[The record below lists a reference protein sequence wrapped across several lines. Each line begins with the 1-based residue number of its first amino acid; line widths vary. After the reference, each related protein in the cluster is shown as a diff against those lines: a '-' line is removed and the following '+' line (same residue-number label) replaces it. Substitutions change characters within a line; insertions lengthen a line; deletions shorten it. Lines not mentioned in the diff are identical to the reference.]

1 MIVAG
6 TVEDAVRDSREWIFV
21 DLGFSEKS
29 RSCCMAVGDAEPV
42 PLTFCELQREL
53 CLRTRSGASP
63 INLVIEAPLS
73 VSFNAHCKPTGRRIE
88 RREIR
93 TRYWYV
99 GPRAAVLVGEVV
111 SALRSVR

>member
-42 PLTFCELQREL
+42 PLTFCELQ
-53 CLRTRSGASP
+53 TRA
-63 INLVIEAPLS
+63 LS
-73 VSFNAHCKPTGRRIE
+73 SDQKRRIAHQSGD
-88 RREIR
+88 R
-93 TRYWYV
+93 
-99 GPRAAVLVGEVV
+99 GSLVGLVQRPLQTDGAANRE
-111 SALRSVR
+111 A